1 MLHLAVYGKLKW
13 SLLMK
18 SLLED
23 EYSSALVESG
33 GEEVV
38 VDYLVVDCP
47 EAEGEISIEHFAKLY
62 HAGELSAIIIPKE
75 YYIPYNAIIQ
85 RLIKQ
90 GINVNDIY
98 NGMRLSERIREIGFD
113 VASLLTPML
122 QDSYLSYLEFHVAD
136 HCNLNCKYCTHYSP
150 LVEGEVFTDF
160 ETWKKDIAQLKRYI
174 NDIGVI
180 RILGGEPLLNPQL
193 PEFIEYTRRLFPQS
207 IITVVT
213 NGTLLD
219 RVSEDL
225 LDVMRRTLAFFHISY
240 YPPLQNRVDE
250 IRKFLVVQKIAFTMT
265 PLIEGFN
272 KTQILEKNTDEDF
285 FYSCFQAT
293 CTCIHQGKL
302 APCYAP
308 YTTKYFNDKFGKDLP
323 IDEGID
329 LYNEENTT
337 QDMKLKLLYPLKRC
351 QYCIE
356 GKVYPW
362 EVVGKNST
370 MEDWIEDDWK

>member
-23 EYSSALVESG
+23 EYSSALKESN
-33 GEEVV
+33 GEEVQ

-47 EAEGEISIEHFAKLY
+47 ETEGEITVDQFARLY
-62 HAGELSAIIIPKE
+62 HEEKITALVIPKE
-75 YYIPYNAIIQ
+75 YYIPYNLLIQ
-85 RLIKQ
+85 KLIKL

-98 NGMRLSERIREIGFD
+98 NGMRLPEHIRETKFD
-113 VASLLTPML
+113 LGRLVTPML

-150 LVEGEVFTDF
+150 LVDGEVFTDF
-160 ETWKKDIAQLKRYI
+160 ESWKKDIMQLKRYI
-174 NDIGVI
+174 EDIGVV
-180 RILGGEPLLNPQL
+180 RILGGEPLLNSQL
-193 PEFIEYTRRLFPQS
+193 PEFIEYTRRLYPQA

-213 NGTLLD
+213 NGLILD
-219 RVSEDL
+219 KVSEDL
-225 LDVMRRTLAFFHISY
+225 LDVMRRTVSFFHISF
-240 YPPLQNRVDE
+240 YPPMKNKIDE
-250 IRKFLVVQKIAFTMT
+250 IRKFLVEQKIAFTMT
-265 PLIEGFN
+265 PLIDGFN
-272 KTQILEKNTDEDF
+272 KTQILEESPDEDF

-308 YTTKYFNDKFGKDLP
+308 FTTKYFNEKFEKNLP
-323 IDEGID
+323 VDEGID
-329 LYNEENTT
+329 LYDENNTS

-362 EVVGKNST
+362 EVIGKNST
-370 MEDWIEDDWK
+370 LEDWIEDDWK